1 MDVTCEPSKQRL
13 SPEGQA
19 NSTLSSQGSVRRSK
33 AIEQLI
39 SPSGSAVS
47 PGSVISPGSVK
58 SPGSGPPSILS
69 PDTLSP
75 LSVSKGARHSRR
87 NKPTSRKLS
96 RHYQE
101 SDILDSPTV
110 YYRSA
115 AGDKASDYEDIWGPE
130 HNGISSFKPAGEKM
144 KFSSPDVIPQG

>member
-1 MDVTCEPSKQRL
+1 MEVTCEPSKRL

-19 NSTLSSQGSVRRSK
+19 NSTLSSHGSVHRSK
-33 AIEQLI
+33 TVEQLV
-39 SPSGSAVS
+39 SPSGSVM
-47 PGSVISPGSVK
+47 

-75 LSVSKGARHSRR
+75 LSVSKGTRHSRR
-87 NKPTSRKLS
+87 AKPPSRKLS

-130 HNGISSFKPAGEKM
+130 HNGCSSFKPIPTDRLN
-144 KFSSPDVIPQG
+144 KFSSPDVIPQGKDRL

>member
-1 MDVTCEPSKQRL
+1 MTCEPSKQRL

-33 AIEQLI
+33 TEQLI
-39 SPSGSAVS
+39 SPSGS
-47 PGSVISPGSVK
+47 VISPGSVM

-75 LSVSKGARHSRR
+75 LSVSKGTRHSRR

-130 HNGISSFKPAGEKM
+130 QHNGCSSFKPILAEKM
-144 KFSSPDVIPQG
+144 KFSSPDVIPHGKCL